1 VILKI
6 LHLFSDW
13 KWTGPTE
20 PVLNLCKELER
31 RGHEVILAYQK
42 PPFSVED
49 SFEKK
54 ILKEGVKSTSQFHL
68 NHALKFYRPSS
79 IWKNLCDISN
89 LTNYLRQEKFDIL
102 NVHQSHDHILGG
114 IAARRSKAPVIV
126 IRTDHKRDPLK
137 PNLGNRL
144 LVSKLTDGMITFSE
158 KARKEDAEHFG
169 IPIERVRKIAP
180 ALDLGRYHPQREF
193 KDMKAVFGIGHDD
206 IIVGVV
212 ARFQKYRRT
221 EVFLEAVK
229 TIAKESPNIKVLLVG
244 RSSQMEE
251 SVIRPMKRLGI
262 EQWVVLGGYRTDD
275 YIDTLACMDIFVF
288 LMAGSDGTA
297 RALREAMAMGKPAV
311 VADRGILPELVE
323 NGVSGL
329 VVKDSTEGLAEAL
342 LQLLRNRELRMAFGE
357 AAYQK
362 AHREFRLDRQGEAV
376 EKFYQEMVTLGK
388 WKRKNE

>member
-1 VILKI
+1 M
-6 LHLFSDW
+6 
-13 KWTGPTE
+13 
-20 PVLNLCKELER
+20 LNLCKALGK
-31 RGHEVILAYQK
+31 RGHDVTLAYQK
-42 PPFSVED
+42 PPFTVED
-49 SFEKK
+49 SFEKR

-68 NHALKFYRPSS
+68 DHALKFYRPSS
-79 IWKNLCDISN
+79 IRKNLCDILN
-89 LTNYLRQEKFDIL
+89 LTNYLRRERVDIL

-137 PNLGNRL
+137 TNLGNRL
-144 LVSKLTDGMITFSE
+144 LISKLTDGMITFSE
-158 KARKEDAEHFG
+158 RARKEDAEHFG
-169 IPIERVRKIAP
+169 FPLERIGRVFP
-180 ALDLGRYHPQREF
+180 ALDLNRYDPQRKF
-193 KDMKAVFGIGHDD
+193 KNMRSVFGIGLDEM
-206 IIVGVV
+206 IIGMV

-229 TIAKESPNIKVLLVG
+229 TIIKESPNIKVLLVG

-262 EQWVVLGGYRTDD
+262 EPWVVLGGYRTDD

-297 RALREAMAMGKPAV
+297 RALREAMAMGKPPV

-329 VVKDSTEGLAEAL
+329 VVKDSPETLAEAL
-342 LQLLRNRELRMAFGE
+342 LQLLRNRELRMALGE

-376 EKFYQEMVTLGK
+376 EKFYQEMMSLGK
-388 WKRKNE
+388 WKKS